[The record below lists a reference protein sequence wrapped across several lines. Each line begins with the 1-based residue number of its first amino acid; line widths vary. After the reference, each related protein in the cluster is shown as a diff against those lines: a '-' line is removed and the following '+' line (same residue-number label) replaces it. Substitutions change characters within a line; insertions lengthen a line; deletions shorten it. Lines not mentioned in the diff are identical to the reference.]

1 MKNYVSEFLGTLVL
15 VLVGCGVAV
24 LTGANV
30 VATSLAFGLS
40 VVAMAYSVGSI
51 SGGHFNPAIT
61 VGMLVDKR
69 IKGKEACLYIISQVL
84 GALCGSI
91 ILYFIFKGSNV
102 GVTNLGANGYGVA
115 SASNITLAGALVVE
129 AILTC
134 IFVLVALFASGDKNN
149 NHAGLV
155 IGLALVLVHLMGIAL
170 TGTSVN
176 PARSLGPA
184 IVLAGTALK
193 QVWVFI
199 VGPLVGAL
207 VAGCLYKY
215 LKAKEKK

>member
-69 IKGKEACLYIISQVL
+69 IKGREACLYIVSQVL

-102 GVTNLGANGYGVA
+102 GVTYLGANGYGA
-115 SASNITLAGALVVE
+115 SSASDISLVGALVVE

-155 IGLALVLVHLMGIAL
+155 IGLTLVLVHLIGIGL

-184 IVLAGTALK
+184 IVLWGNAIK

-199 VGPLVGAL
+199 VGPIVGAY
-207 VAGCLYKY
+207 VAGYLYKY
-215 LKAKEKK
+215 LKVRSK

>member
-1 MKNYVSEFLGTLVL
+1 
-15 VLVGCGVAV
+15 
-24 LTGANV
+24 
-30 VATSLAFGLS
+30 
-40 VVAMAYSVGSI
+40 MAYSVGSI

-69 IKGKEACLYIISQVL
+69 IKGKEACLYIVSQVL

-102 GVTNLGANGYGVA
+102 GVANLGANGYGA
-115 SASNITLAGALVVE
+115 SSASDISLVGALVVE

-155 IGLALVLVHLMGIAL
+155 IGLTLVLVHLIGIGL

-184 IVLAGTALK
+184 IVLLGTALK

-199 VGPLVGAL
+199 VGPIVGAL
-207 VAGCLYKY
+207 VAGYLYKY
-215 LKAKEKK
+215 LKAKSK